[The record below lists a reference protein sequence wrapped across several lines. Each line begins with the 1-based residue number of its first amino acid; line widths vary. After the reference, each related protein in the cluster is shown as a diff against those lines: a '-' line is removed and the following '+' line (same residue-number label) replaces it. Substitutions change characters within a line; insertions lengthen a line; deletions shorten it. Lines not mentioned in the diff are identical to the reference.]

1 MTLLPLT
8 VQATGG
14 MLIETKNRRDAE
26 GASTSTN
33 VPVLKQIV

>member
-14 MLIETKNRRDAE
+14 MLIETKNKRGGE
-26 GASTSTN
+26 GTSTSTN
-33 VPVLKQIV
+33 EPVIKHIV